1 MKRVSIQ
8 QMWKSN
14 WIFSVRLFLIN
25 YSSSLS
31 ILVKPIIRFYL
42 NEKEILE
49 KNLTII
55 ENTFELVRCQISANP
70 SIVPEIQWLKNEQ
83 LILGEINIDRSS

>member
-1 MKRVSIQ
+1 MEIKLDILCEEEEEEIVFDQ
-8 QMWKSN
+8 
-14 WIFSVRLFLIN
+14 LF
-25 YSSSLS
+25 SSLS
-31 ILVKPIIRFYL
+31 ILVKPIIRLFL
-42 NEKEILE
+42 NEKEIPA

-83 LILGEINIDRSS
+83 LILGEINIDRLS

>member
-1 MKRVSIQ
+1 MEIKLDILCEEEEEEIVFDQ
-8 QMWKSN
+8 
-14 WIFSVRLFLIN
+14 LF
-25 YSSSLS
+25 SSLS
-31 ILVKPIIRFYL
+31 ILVKPIIRLFL
-42 NEKEILE
+42 NEKEIPG

-83 LILGEINIDRSS
+83 LILGEINIDRLS